1 MAEETTK
8 QQEPVTPDPKETEA
22 AETTQPAEEVKTEA
36 AQEPA
41 PQPEP
46 DPLAE
51 AQAAL
56 EKEHDNYLRLAAE
69 YDNYRK
75 RSQKEKDNMFRDGKA
90 SAIEKMLPVIDNF
103 ERGLAAVPEDKKE
116 DAFVVGMVG
125 RMSPQKAPDIFVKM
139 AKKVKDVVPNA
150 HFIIVGN
157 GNQEAEIRKYA
168 EENGFADC
176 LHITGWVDNPMSYVE
191 IFDVACLLSRWEGF
205 GLALPEYMMAG
216 KPIVASSVDA
226 IPNIIR
232 DGENGLLV
240 EVDDASGASKAVYE
254 LYTNDELKD
263 SLIENAYKDVHERF
277 DEKRVAS
284 EHMKLVEELC
294 VNKKEA

>member
-22 AETTQPAEEVKTEA
+22 AETTQPAEDVKTEA

-90 SAIEKMLPVIDNF
+90 SAIEKMLPVYDN
-103 ERGLAAVPEDKKE
+103 
-116 DAFVVGMVG
+116 
-125 RMSPQKAPDIFVKM
+125 
-139 AKKVKDVVPNA
+139 
-150 HFIIVGN
+150 
-157 GNQEAEIRKYA
+157 
-168 EENGFADC
+168 
-176 LHITGWVDNPMSYVE
+176 
-191 IFDVACLLSRWEGF
+191 LSR
-205 GLALPEYMMAG
+205 ALEQETTDAAYKKGVEMTMTQLLEVLESLDIRPIEAVG
-216 KPIVASSVDA
+216 KPFDPNLHNAVMHVDDE
-226 IPNIIR
+226 NF
-232 DGENGLLV
+232 GENVVAACFQTGFTMGEKV
-240 EVDDASGASKAVYE
+240 
-254 LYTNDELKD
+254 
-263 SLIENAYKDVHERF
+263 IRF
-277 DEKRVAS
+277 SMVQVA
-284 EHMKLVEELC
+284 
-294 VNKKEA
+294 N